1 MGWGREACFSVC
13 QSPQHSLCIL
23 AILLFISPAW
33 SPVVFPGLHQ
43 LPQLKGR
50 VTENLSPDSLRTFP
64 GTYTP
69 ISGFLGQLQLS
80 NSLWTLFVP
89 WFQMFMAKL
98 NSAFRRSA
106 ISVTDKRVQ
115 TMNEFLTCIKLIKMY
130 AWEKSF
136 TNTIQG
142 KMCGCL
148 KNHLPC
154 RMCSYKG
161 FLRFLGPGI
170 PEGGLWGTPWA
181 AFQAF

>member
-1 MGWGREACFSVC
+1 ML
-13 QSPQHSLCIL
+13 SPGSHR
-23 AILLFISPAW
+23 
-33 SPVVFPGLHQ
+33 

-50 VTENLSPDSLRTFP
+50 MAENLSPTSLWTFP
-64 GTYTP
+64 GTYTLIP
-69 ISGFLGQLQLS
+69 GFLGQLQFS
-80 NSLWTLFVP
+80 SSLWTLFVP

-142 KMCGCL
+142 RTCWCL
-148 KNHLPC
+148 KNHLLC
-154 RMCSYKG
+154 RMCSSKV

-170 PEGGLWGTPWA
+170 PERGPWGPLELLCRLFKGLQR
-181 AFQAF
+181 F